1 MAKVYIWLLPTN
13 TSFMLPK
20 DFPNII
26 FDLGGVVLNL
36 DYSRTISAF
45 QQLGI
50 NEFES
55 SYSQLVQTG
64 LFDDYERGEMTSE
77 DFRDGIRKAFR
88 VDVSDAQIDEAW
100 NAMLL
105 NLPKERLELLRKLA
119 ETKRIVLLSNTNEI
133 HIRKFNQALKLEHGL
148 NDLSSYF
155 QKLYYSYEVGMRKP
169 EEQIFQH
176 VLEEQG
182 FDPTETLFIDDSPQH
197 IEGARTV
204 GLNTYHLQVENGETI
219 LNLF

>member
-1 MAKVYIWLLPTN
+1 MQ
-13 TSFMLPK
+13 PK

-50 NEFES
+50 SEFES

-64 LFDDYERGEMTSE
+64 LFDDYERGEMTSN
-77 DFRDGIRKAFR
+77 DFREGIRKAFR
-88 VDVSDAQIDEAW
+88 VDVSDAQIDDAW

-105 NLPKERLELLRKLA
+105 NLPKERLELLRKLS

-133 HIRKFNQALKLEHGL
+133 HIRKFNQTLKLEHGL
-148 NDLSSYF
+148 NDLSGHF

-169 EEQIFQH
+169 EERIFQH
-176 VLEEQG
+176 VLDEQG
-182 FDPTETLFIDDSPQH
+182 FNPAETLFIDDSPQH
-197 IEGARTV
+197 IEGARKV
-204 GLNTYHLQVENGETI
+204 GLNVYHLQVEKGETI
-219 LNLF
+219 LDLF